1 MATINVHVSDELMV
15 ELQQQALAAGKT
27 VGEMAE
33 EALLKGIE
41 ERQWEDLLAYGRETG
56 SASGYT
62 EEDVPEIVKNRRR
75 SNAQRR

>member
-1 MATINVHVSDELMV
+1 MATIHVHVSDELLA
-15 ELQQQALAAGKT
+15 ELQQQATAAGKT
-27 VGEMAE
+27 IDEMAE
-33 EALLKGIE
+33 AALRRGLE

>member
-1 MATINVHVSDELMV
+1 MATIQVHVSDELLA
-15 ELQQQALAAGKT
+15 ELQQQAAAAGKT
-27 VGEMAE
+27 VDEIAE
-33 EALLKGIE
+33 TALRKGLE

-56 SASGYT
+56 SASGYA